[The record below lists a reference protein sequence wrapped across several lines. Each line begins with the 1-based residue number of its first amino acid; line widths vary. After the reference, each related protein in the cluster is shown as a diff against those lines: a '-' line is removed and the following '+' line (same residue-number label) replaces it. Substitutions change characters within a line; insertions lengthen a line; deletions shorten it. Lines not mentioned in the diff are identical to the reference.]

1 MLHII
6 ADSMLLA
13 SGSHSDGPSHVER
26 PRRRSGLARLFGR
39 ILRKEQTSRD

>member
-13 SGSHSDGPSHVER
+13 SGSHNDGLSHLEE
-26 PRRRSGLARLFGR
+26 PRRRSRLARLFGR
-39 ILRKEQTSRD
+39 ALGKGRTERG

>member
-13 SGSHSDGPSHVER
+13 SGSHTDGLSHLEE
-26 PRRRSGLARLFGR
+26 PRRRSRLARLFGR
-39 ILRKEQTSRD
+39 AFGKGRAGRG

>member
-13 SGSHSDGPSHVER
+13 SGGHNCGPSHVDT
-26 PRRRSGLARLFGR
+26 PRRRSRLARLFGR
-39 ILRKEQTSRD
+39 AIGKGPATHV